1 MFLGKAIG
9 KYLFSFLLFAILFGF
24 GVKSVDA
31 TTLVFVHGK
40 GSGKDTVSNVTNT
53 YWTTDMIRASTRNY
67 AAKSL
72 VVSYDGSQYYWDTVS
87 DIAAQVNNYLNQYPN
102 EKLVFVCHSY
112 GGIQMRFIL
121 CNSATSAPYYNYRG
135 SNFARI
141 ATATSHVIT
150 LATPHGGSAVAD
162 LGSTLSNSAFTSWI
176 VSLVDNNSNASKVLT
191 TSHLQYAGQNWL
203 RDSLRTKAFYTVA
216 GTNTLNHIYHLND
229 VGLGTLSLLA
239 PFSGSNAT
247 NDGLVGLASAH
258 YPGAPGG
265 DWFNT
270 TANHDHNRHND
281 DPGYIGNTIGQYGW

>member
-1 MFLGKAIG
+1 MFLGLLGKNTG
-9 KYLFSFLLFAILFGF
+9 KYLFSFLLFALMLGF
-24 GVKSVDA
+24 TAKSTEA

-40 GSGKDTVSNVTNT
+40 GSGKDTVANVTNT
-53 YWTTDMIRASTRNY
+53 YWTTDMIRAATRNY

-72 VVSYDGSQYYWDTVS
+72 VVSYDGSQYYWDTVG
-87 DIAAQVNNYLNQYPN
+87 DISAQINNYLNLYPN
-102 EKLVFVCHSY
+102 ERLVFICHSY

-135 SNFARI
+135 ANFARI

-150 LATPHGGSAVAD
+150 LATPHGGSSVAD

-191 TSHLQYAGQNWL
+191 SSHLQYAGQNWL
-203 RDSLRTKAFYTVA
+203 RDSLRTKSFYTVA

-239 PFSGSNAT
+239 PFPDA
-247 NDGLVGLASAH
+247 NDGLVGQSSAH
-258 YPGAPGG
+258 YPGAPGI
-265 DWFNT
+265 DWYNT

-281 DPGYIGNTIGQYGW
+281 DPGYLGDVIGQYGW

>member
-9 KYLFSFLLFAILFGF
+9 KYLFSFLLFAILFSF
-24 GVKSVDA
+24 GVKSAEA

-40 GSGKDTVSNVTNT
+40 GSGKDTVSNVTST

-72 VVSYDGSQYYWDTVS
+72 VVSYDGSQYYWDTVG
-87 DIAAQVNNYLNQYPN
+87 DISTQINNYLNSNPT
-102 EKLVFVCHSY
+102 EKLVFVSHSY
-112 GGIQMRFIL
+112 GGIQARFIL
-121 CNSATSAPYYNYRG
+121 CNSTPSAPYYNYRG
-135 SNFARI
+135 ANFARI
-141 ATATSHVIT
+141 AAATSHVIT

-176 VSLVDNNSNASKVLT
+176 VALVDNNSNSSKVLT
-191 TSHLQYAGQNWL
+191 SSHLQYASQNWL
-203 RDSLRTKAFYTVA
+203 RDSLRTKSFYTVA
-216 GTNTLNHIYHLND
+216 GTNTLNHIYHLTD

-239 PFSGSNAT
+239 PFSGSN
-247 NDGLVGLASAH
+247 DGLVGISSAH
-258 YPGAPGG
+258 YTGAPGG

-281 DPGYIGNTIGQYGW
+281 DPGYIGAIIGQSGW

>member
-9 KYLFSFLLFAILFGF
+9 RHILSFLLFAIIFSF
-24 GVKSVDA
+24 GVKSA
-31 TTLVFVHGK
+31 EAITLVFVHGK
-40 GSGKDTVSNVTNT
+40 GSGKDTVTNVTNN
-53 YWTTDMIRASTRNY
+53 YWTTDMISAATRNY

-72 VVSYDGSQYYWDTVS
+72 VVSYDGSQYYWDTSS
-87 DIAAQVNNYLNQYPN
+87 DISAQINNYLNLYPT
-102 EKLVFVCHSY
+102 EKLVFICHSY

-121 CNSATSAPYYNYRG
+121 CNSTPSSPYYNYRG
-135 SNFARI
+135 ANFARI
-141 ATATSHVIT
+141 AAATSHVIT
-150 LATPHGGSAVAD
+150 LATPHGGSEVAD

-191 TSHLQYAGQNWL
+191 SSHLQYASQNWL

-229 VGLGTLSLLA
+229 IGLSTLSLLA
-239 PFSGSNAT
+239 PFNGA
-247 NDGLVGLASAH
+247 NDGLVATWSAH

-270 TANHDHNRHND
+270 SANHDHNRHND